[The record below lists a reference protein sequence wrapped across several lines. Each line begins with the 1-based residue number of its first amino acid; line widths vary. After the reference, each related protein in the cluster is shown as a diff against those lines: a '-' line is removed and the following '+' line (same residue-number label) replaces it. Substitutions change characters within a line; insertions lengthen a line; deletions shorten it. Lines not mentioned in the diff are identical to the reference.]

1 MHAQCLTAVL
11 SDAICCF
18 APSRLSAD
26 KQCAREGLRKGQRTE
41 PFSIALSLEIW
52 GTNGAGCN
60 WDSLKN
66 VSVFRLVFIWEFSR
80 IFFFFLKKVSSI
92 RPTHKFHIN
101 TWLGRHILT
110 CCLLL
115 DILGSLS
122 VLFPKSH
129 KNSRVTTR
137 CVLICFSPVSIKL
150 VDETETKPKI
160 NSKFVQ
166 LTER

>member
-1 MHAQCLTAVL
+1 M
-11 SDAICCF
+11 
-18 APSRLSAD
+18 
-26 KQCAREGLRKGQRTE
+26 
-41 PFSIALSLEIW
+41 
-52 GTNGAGCN
+52 
-60 WDSLKN
+60 
-66 VSVFRLVFIWEFSR
+66 
-80 IFFFFLKKVSSI
+80 
-92 RPTHKFHIN
+92 
-101 TWLGRHILT
+101 

-137 CVLICFSPVSIKL
+137 CVLICFNPVSIKL

>member
-1 MHAQCLTAVL
+1 MSDRCVIRRNLLLRAQSSLRWQTMRTRGTEERAKNRTIFYCPIAGNLRHKW
-11 SDAICCF
+11 
-18 APSRLSAD
+18 SRLQLRFLKKCLGVSA
-26 KQCAREGLRKGQRTE
+26 CLYLRIL
-41 PFSIALSLEIW
+41 P
-52 GTNGAGCN
+52 N
-60 WDSLKN
+60 
-66 VSVFRLVFIWEFSR
+66 
-80 IFFFFLKKVSSI
+80 FFFFLKKVSSI

>member
-1 MHAQCLTAVL
+1 MSDRCVIWRNLLLRAQSSLRWQTMRTRGTEERAKNRTIFYCPIAGNLRHNW
-11 SDAICCF
+11 
-18 APSRLSAD
+18 SRLQLRFLKKCLGVSA
-26 KQCAREGLRKGQRTE
+26 CLYLRIL
-41 PFSIALSLEIW
+41 P
-52 GTNGAGCN
+52 N
-60 WDSLKN
+60 
-66 VSVFRLVFIWEFSR
+66 
-80 IFFFFLKKVSSI
+80 FFFFLKKVSSI

-129 KNSRVTTR
+129 KNSRVTMR
-137 CVLICFSPVSIKL
+137 CVLICFNPVSIKL

-166 LTER
+166 LTEW

>member
-1 MHAQCLTAVL
+1 MSDRCVIRRNLLLRAQ
-11 SDAICCF
+11 S
-18 APSRLSAD
+18 S
-26 KQCAREGLRKGQRTE
+26 LRWQTMRTRGTE
-41 PFSIALSLEIW
+41 ERAKNRTIFYCPIAG
-52 GTNGAGCN
+52 GTNGAGWN
-60 WDSLKN
+60 WDSFKN

-115 DILGSLS
+115 DILGSLA

-129 KNSRVTTR
+129 KNSQVTTR
-137 CVLICFSPVSIKL
+137 CVLICFYPVSIKL